1 MQHYAPAVE
10 SIPTTLH
17 QHNRIA
23 ENGVKRYAFSH
34 GAFVQKLRLQILPN
48 DEEHREGF
56 DVPTDFCI
64 GDPNVH
70 FQAAA
75 AKPYEISGVTGKP
88 EWDSLFGF
96 ILAGGAAKE
105 EKRGE
110 ARGDGGKKRKVFNPG
125 PTSMVVSWTVSH
137 RRRGTPS

>member
-1 MQHYAPAVE
+1 VQHYAPAVE

-88 EWDSLFGF
+88 EWDSRTPYLVSFWR
-96 ILAGGAAKE
+96 AG
-105 EKRGE
+105 R
-110 ARGDGGKKRKVFNPG
+110 P
-125 PTSMVVSWTVSH
+125 
-137 RRRGTPS
+137 RRRKEGKLGEMVERREKCSIQGQPQWW